1 MKDVAIPQTLIQVDR
16 DILKHCRMYSIGETF
31 ISQSVCT
38 KEHLHR
44 AVFGGVSS
52 HSGSCDFNFSVHLY

>member
-16 DILKHCRMYSIGETF
+16 DILKHGRMYSIGEIF

-44 AVFGGVSS
+44 AVFWGISL